1 MYGGYPG
8 MEPPELSSIKSM
20 LNLARIFVLI
30 FLILSLLAGIG
41 YLLVALAFAVVGFI
55 GFALIGPF
63 FFLIG
68 FVILLLLY
76 INIRQI
82 QRMVDAGQYQQA
94 KDKSL
99 IWMILGFIFGFLLT
113 GIFIL
118 LAYIKFDAL
127 IAWQRQQQ
135 MGGQPPA
142 QGSWGQPPAQPTWGA
157 PPAQAQPAWSPPA
170 QSPPQQTWNA
180 QPPAAPMA
188 APVPVPVAAPPQPAA
203 GTCMRCGKPAT
214 WVAQYNRWYCYSCQQ
229 YV

>member
-180 QPPAAPMA
+180 QPPATPMA

-203 GTCMRCGKPAT
+203 GTCTRCGKPAT